1 MKAVVG
7 TCLVVT
13 IALSLGTPVLAQE
26 SKSAPLA
33 QQLASA
39 LAAAKLDSI
48 AARDPAH
55 PDVFVGGL
63 FYPGSL
69 CLFVSARY
77 SAPSLLNEALL
88 KGGSAYREIYMD
100 LSTASAP
107 ESRIIIQDTACD
119 GLKPNKTDNRFDVY
133 EAAGK
138 RVSFDGESRAQKLT
152 EEQYNKAFADADEQ
166 YARMLTELMAQLK
179 KKS

>member
-1 MKAVVG
+1 MKAVTR

-26 SKSAPLA
+26 SKSAPLT

-39 LAAAKLDSI
+39 LGAAKLDSI

-55 PDVFVGGL
+55 PDAFVGAL
-63 FYPGSL
+63 FYPGSM
-69 CLFVSARY
+69 CLFVSATY
-77 SAPSLLNEALL
+77 AAPSLLNESLS

-100 LSTASAP
+100 LSTASVP
-107 ESRIIIQDTACD
+107 ESRITIEDIGCD
-119 GLKPNKTDNRFDVY
+119 GLKPAKTDNRFDVY

-138 RVSFDGESRAQKLT
+138 RVSFDGEYRAQKLT
-152 EEQYNKAFADADEQ
+152 EEQYKKAFADADEQ
-166 YARMLTELMAQLK
+166 YARMLTALLAQLK

>member
-1 MKAVVG
+1 MKAVCR

-13 IALSLGTPVLAQE
+13 IALAVGTPVLAQE
-26 SKSAPLA
+26 SRSAPLV
-33 QQLASA
+33 QQLTSA
-39 LAAAKLDSI
+39 LTAAKLDSI

-55 PDVFVGGL
+55 PDVFFGAL
-63 FYPGSL
+63 FYPGSM
-69 CLFVSARY
+69 CLSVSATY
-77 SAPSLLNEALL
+77 SAPSLLNEALS

-100 LSTASAP
+100 LSTASVP
-107 ESRIIIQDTACD
+107 ESRITVEDIGCD
-119 GLKPNKTDNRFDVY
+119 GLKPSKTDNRFDVY

-138 RVSFDGESRAQKLT
+138 RVAFDGEFRAQKLT

-166 YARMLTELMAQLK
+166 YARELTALLAQLK